1 MKTLIKLASLGALVA
16 VAVEFYRRWQPDDR
30 RGLGAS
36 NDNDMVADTNSVVTG
51 DAGRAQSEPQPQD
64 WRGAQNVLE

>member
-16 VAVEFYRRWQPDDR
+16 VAVEFYRRRQPYES

-36 NDNDMVADTNSVVTG
+36 NDMVADTNSVVTG
-51 DAGRAQSEPQPQD
+51 DAGQAQSDPQPQD
-64 WRGAQNVLE
+64 WRGAQNVLGV